1 MYPQIERVHIFF
13 KTHFD
18 NGFTDL
24 AQHVLNDYLQHFIPK
39 AIRTAEILHASDREE
54 KFVWTLGSWLVQ
66 RVLEVP
72 NKTVRERLERAI
84 KTNQIVW
91 HALPFTSHIEL
102 MDASLFRHAL
112 SLSRD
117 LNERFAKT
125 TIAANFTDVP
135 GMTRAAVGLLRE
147 SGVEFLHIGVNG
159 ACPVPAVPP
168 VFVWRDADG
177 AEIIV
182 NYHDQYGGI
191 TVVDG
196 CPEALAM
203 EFTRDNLGPH
213 SVEEV
218 ILVYRRLRA
227 QFPNARIVASSLD
240 AFARALFKVRH
251 ALPVV
256 TAEIG
261 DTWIHGVATDPW
273 KVARFREL
281 SRLRRSWL
289 ETGRATETELKPMS
303 DALLLVAEHTWGM
316 DEKAHLGDVT
326 RYAAATFNA
335 ARSRLNFQS
344 FEASW
349 EEQRGYLAQAMSSI
363 SREELRG
370 EAKRALETL
379 DAPLA
384 PSAVEHRVL
393 EPLELQTTAH
403 FELTFGEDG
412 AIVRLTGRA
421 LNGASKREWLA
432 AGQRLAGVHC
442 ETFSPAS
449 YRRFFAEY
457 VRAECHDS
465 WWLEGDFGK
474 PGLVAADVTA
484 RTWEPQLQSLYR
496 HDEASGVRLRLELS
510 MPAEASALYGAPP
523 RLTLEVFAPHAAPE
537 LHVDLRWFEKPAA
550 RVPHAIWFST
560 EFDLP
565 DPSAW
570 WLEKLGRW
578 VSPLDVVKGGNR
590 ALHAVGVGAEYRG
603 TDATIRLE
611 TLDAPLIAVGAPA
624 LLRFEDRVP
633 DLAKGLHVNLYNNV
647 WGTNF
652 PMWSEGDAR
661 FRFFVRLERK

>member
-1 MYPQIERVHIFF
+1 MHPQIERVHVVF

-39 AIRTAEILHASDREE
+39 AIRTSEILHASDREE

-66 RVLEVP
+66 RALEVP
-72 NKTVRERLERAI
+72 TTRGRLERAI
-84 KTNQIVW
+84 EAGHIVW

-102 MDASLFRHAL
+102 MDASLFRHAP

-117 LNERFAKT
+117 LDERFAKT

-135 GMTRAAVGLLRE
+135 GMTRAAVGLLR
-147 SGVEFLHIGVNG
+147 SSAVEFLHIGVNG

-196 CPEALAM
+196 CPEALAL

-213 SVEEV
+213 GVEEV
-218 ILVYRRLRA
+218 ILVYRRLRV

-240 AFARALFKVRH
+240 AFARALGKVRH

-261 DTWIHGVATDPW
+261 DSWIHGVASDPW
-273 KVARFREL
+273 KVAHFREL

-289 ETGRATETELKPMS
+289 EAGRATVNELKPMS

-326 RYAAATFNA
+326 RYAATDFTA
-335 ARSRLNFQS
+335 ARSRPNFQS

-349 EEQRGYLAQAMSSI
+349 EEQRGYLAQAVSGI
-363 SREELRG
+363 SREELRR
-370 EAKRALETL
+370 EAERALETL
-379 DAPLA
+379 GAPLA
-384 PSAVEHRVL
+384 LASDGHRVL
-393 EPLELQTTAH
+393 KPLEPQNTAH
-403 FELTFGEDG
+403 FELMFGEDG

-421 LNGASKREWLA
+421 LNGAPQREWLA

-449 YRRFFAEY
+449 YQRFFAEY
-457 VRAECHDS
+457 VRPEHHDS

-474 PGLVAADVTA
+474 PGLAAADVTA
-484 RTWEPQLQSLYR
+484 QTWQPQLQSLHR
-496 HDEASGVRLRLELS
+496 HDESSGVHLRLELS

-523 RLTLEVFAPHAAPE
+523 RLTLQVFAPHVAPE
-537 LHVDLRWFEKPAA
+537 LHIDLRWFDKPAA
-550 RVPHAIWFST
+550 RVPHAIWCST
-560 EFDLP
+560 EFDVP

-570 WLEKLGRW
+570 WLEKLGAW
-578 VSPLDVVKGGNR
+578 VSPLDVVEGGNR
-590 ALHAVGVGAEYRG
+590 TLHAVGVGAEYCG
-603 TDATIRLE
+603 DDATIRLE
-611 TLDAPLIAVGAPA
+611 TLDAPLIAVGAPS
-624 LLRFEDRVP
+624 LLRFEDRLP

-652 PMWSEGDAR
+652 PMWSEGNAR
-661 FRFFVRLERK
+661 FRFVVRLERK